1 MASTTRTGSAASTAS
16 RGASQKAPAKKT
28 PAKKAPAKKAPT
40 KKAPATKAPAKKTPA
55 KKAPAKKAPTKKASA
70 PALATTSSSSPTA
83 ARVEALTGVF
93 TALGAREPE
102 RWAQAHVELGLDQ
115 IGRFVFL
122 RALWNRVVK
131 DGRFLDRLRRDPGP
145 TRDVVQQLL
154 MAGVPEEHLVT
165 LVRAMQVQLLVDVA
179 QILDDPSDNDEGVRW
194 GLWRMDRRGLP
205 LWQLPD
211 LRLDILDVDPID
223 DL

>member
-1 MASTTRTGSAASTAS
+1 MASTGPKKPT
-16 RGASQKAPAKKT
+16 KKKPAP
-28 PAKKAPAKKAPT
+28 PAKKAPAKKAPA
-40 KKAPATKAPAKKTPA
+40 KKAPA
-55 KKAPAKKAPTKKASA
+55 KKAPAKKAPAKKAPAKKA
-70 PALATTSSSSPTA
+70 PAKKQATTAAYATTSSASPTA

-102 RWAQAHVELGLDQ
+102 RWAQAHVEHGLDQ

-122 RALWNRVVK
+122 RALWTRVVE

-145 TRDVVQQLL
+145 IRDVVQELL
-154 MAGVPEEHLVT
+154 LAGVPEHQLVT

-211 LRLDILDVDPID
+211 LRLDILEVDPVD
-223 DL
+223 DV